1 MYRLEGRLEAYPN
14 LIKELGLS
22 NTPSRLQVLS
32 LLAFLVQKYK
42 Y

>member
-1 MYRLEGRLEAYPN
+1 MHETTRTRNREYHGHDFDYR
-14 LIKELGLS
+14 IELGKML
-22 NTPSRLQVLS
+22 VLS